1 MALSDRIMTSGDVI
15 NDLHDRIIQDEQLIR
30 QMRDAL
36 QWTVEQGGGPACE
49 HESGGDVCFCKENQ
63 AIAAANAR
71 LEGT

>member
-36 QWTVEQGGGPACE
+36 AYSTDPD
-49 HESGGDVCFCKENQ
+49 HPHYGDQ
-63 AIAAANAR
+63 IAAIAAANAR
-71 LEGT
+71 LEGTP